1 MDPHVD
7 NQKDGGGI
15 KKMVRKRV
23 SRPGQK
29 ALKEIKYY
37 QVSDKTFIPVAAM
50 QRAVRHILGKLQ
62 AGGARIKPDAFK
74 MLHSGAEEHLTTLF
88 KGTQLMALHAKR
100 KTIQAEDLHNLQRVC
115 TVMSG
120 ANDLDTDPVNAR
132 MSETHKKTKTKRR
145 KRATATAATVT
156 TVATPKPKKVVAS
169 VKKQVVVVE
178 QADDEVVEE
187 IIVEHSPEILHQEK
201 EQEEYDD
208 EWLLEED

>member
-15 KKMVRKRV
+15 KKVVRKRV
-23 SRPGQK
+23 ARPGQK

-37 QVSDKTFIPVAAM
+37 QVSEKTFIPVAAM

-62 AGGARIKPDAFK
+62 TDGARIKPDAFK
-74 MLHSGAEEHLTTLF
+74 MLHTGAEDHLTTLF

-132 MSETHKKTKTKRR
+132 MSEAHKKTKTKRR
-145 KRATATAATVT
+145 RRSVVAAATATT
-156 TVATPKPKKVVAS
+156 TTTRVRKQKASTPITLP
-169 VKKQVVVVE
+169 QQQQQE
-178 QADDEVVEE
+178 EVVEE
-187 IIVEHSPEILHQEK
+187 IIVESPPVMVLQEER
-201 EQEEYDD
+201 EQETYDD

>member
-7 NQKDGGGI
+7 NQKEGGGI
-15 KKMVRKRV
+15 KKVVRKRV

-37 QVSDKTFIPVAAM
+37 QVSERTFIPVAAM

-62 AGGARIKPDAFK
+62 PDGARIKPDAFK
-74 MLHSGAEEHLTTLF
+74 MLHTGAEDHLTTLF

-100 KTIQAEDLHNLQRVC
+100 KTIQAQDLHNLQRVC

-132 MSETHKKTKTKRR
+132 MSEAHKKTKTKRR
-145 KRATATAATVT
+145 RAVPTGKSR
-156 TVATPKPKKVVAS
+156 KPRVKS
-169 VKKQVVVVE
+169 VSVLSSSSPQESEVVVE
-178 QADDEVVEE
+178 EE
-187 IIVEHSPEILHQEK
+187 IIVESPPIMAIQEER
-201 EQEEYDD
+201 EQETYDD

>member
-7 NQKDGGGI
+7 NQKDGGI
-15 KKMVRKRV
+15 KKVVRKRV

-74 MLHSGAEEHLTTLF
+74 MLHAGAEEHLTTLF

-100 KTIQAEDLHNLQRVC
+100 KTIQAKDLHNLQRVC

-132 MSETHKKTKTKRR
+132 MSEAHKKTKTKRR
-145 KRATATAATVT
+145 KRSATVAAVA
-156 TVATPKPKKVVAS
+156 TVATPRPKKMAPI
-169 VKKQVVVVE
+169 KKQVVVVVVE

-187 IIVEHSPEILHQEK
+187 IIVEHSPEFLHQEK

>member
-7 NQKDGGGI
+7 NHKDGGGGGI
-15 KKMVRKRV
+15 KKVVRKRV

-37 QVSDKTFIPVAAM
+37 QVSEKTFIPVAAM

-62 AGGARIKPDAFK
+62 LGGARIKPDAFK
-74 MLHSGAEEHLTTLF
+74 MLQTGAEEHLTTLF

-100 KTIQAEDLHNLQRVC
+100 KTIKAEDLHNLQRVC

-132 MSETHKKTKTKRR
+132 MSEAHKKTKTKRR
-145 KRATATAATVT
+145 KRSTATTAVA
-156 TVATPKPKKVVAS
+156 TVATPRPKKVAS
-169 VKKQVVVVE
+169 IKKQVVE
-178 QADDEVVEE
+178 QGDDEVVEE
-187 IIVEHSPEILHQEK
+187 IIVEHSPEILCHEK
-201 EQEEYDD
+201 EQEKYDD

>member
-7 NQKDGGGI
+7 NQKDGGI
-15 KKMVRKRV
+15 KKVVRKRV

-62 AGGARIKPDAFK
+62 AGGARIKPEAFK
-74 MLHSGAEEHLTTLF
+74 MLHAGAEEHLTTLF

-132 MSETHKKTKTKRR
+132 MSEAHKKTKTKRR
-145 KRATATAATVT
+145 KRSATVAA
-156 TVATPKPKKVVAS
+156 VATIATPRPKKMAPI
-169 VKKQVVVVE
+169 KKQVVVVE
-178 QADDEVVEE
+178 QADDEVVEQ
-187 IIVEHSPEILHQEK
+187 IIVEHSPEFLHQEK

>member
-7 NQKDGGGI
+7 NQKDGGI
-15 KKMVRKRV
+15 KKVVRKRV

-74 MLHSGAEEHLTTLF
+74 MLHAGAEEHLTTLF

-132 MSETHKKTKTKRR
+132 MSEAHKKTKTKRR
-145 KRATATAATVT
+145 KRSATVAAVA
-156 TVATPKPKKVVAS
+156 TVATPRPKKMAPI
-169 VKKQVVVVE
+169 KKQVVVVE

-187 IIVEHSPEILHQEK
+187 IIVEHSPEFLHQEK